1 MAELAKIYARKYEVY
16 VNGELVFE
24 TYNYRKAKSEKERH
38 ARMTNKVKLLAD
50 YEYLG
55 IKELDKLR
63 KMV

>member
-16 VNGELVFE
+16 VNAELMFE
-24 TYNYRKAKSEKERH
+24 TYQYNKAKSEKERLS
-38 ARMTNKVKLLAD
+38 RTNANVKLIAD